1 MKRFIQIINLGG
13 GGQVQKIDSEGL
25 ELQETVIFVNRVS
38 KVVKG
43 GRRFGFAAMVVVG
56 NGQGMVGIGYGKA
69 KDVSE
74 AIRKGVAQ
82 AKKSLIKVKIK
93 KGTIPY
99 TITGRYGAAS
109 VFMKPASP
117 GTGVIAGGPVRAVL
131 EAAGF
136 QDILTKS
143 LGSSNNLNIVK
154 ATMNGLV
161 SIKNAKDIAKIRGK
175 SLAEIY
181 GKPLVKS
188 QGGIK

>member
-1 MKRFIQIINLGG
+1 M
-13 GGQVQKIDSEGL
+13 QKIDPEGL

-56 NGQGMVGIGYGKA
+56 DGNGVVGTGYGKA

-82 AKKSLIKVKIK
+82 AKKNLVKVKIK

-99 TITGRYGAAS
+99 TITGKYGAAS

-117 GTGVIAGGPVRAVL
+117 GTGVIAGGPVRAIL

-154 ATMNGLV
+154 ATMSGLAN
-161 SIKNAKDIAKIRGK
+161 IKNPKDVAKLRGK

-181 GKPLVKS
+181 RKPVKPREVL
-188 QGGIK
+188 INENK

>member
-1 MKRFIQIINLGG
+1 
-13 GGQVQKIDSEGL
+13 VQKIDPEGL

-43 GRRFGFAAMVVVG
+43 GRRFGFAAMIVVG
-56 NGQGMVGIGYGKA
+56 DGQGIVGTGYGKA

-74 AIRKGVAQ
+74 AIRKGVTQ
-82 AKKSLIKVKIK
+82 AKKNLIKVKIK

-99 TITGRYGAAS
+99 TILGRYGAAS

-117 GTGVIAGGPVRAVL
+117 GTGVIAGGPVRAIL

-136 QDILTKS
+136 QNILTKS
-143 LGSSNNLNIVK
+143 LGSSNNLNIAK
-154 ATMNGLV
+154 ATMSGLV
-161 SIKNAKDIAKIRGK
+161 NIKNAKDIARLRGK

-181 GKPLVKS
+181 GKPLKPREVLINENK
-188 QGGIK
+188 

>member
-1 MKRFIQIINLGG
+1 MKKTILIIFSGG
-13 GGQVQKIDSEGL
+13 GGQVQKIDSEGV

-56 NGQGMVGIGYGKA
+56 NGQGMVGTGYGKA

-74 AIRKGVAQ
+74 AIRKGVAH
-82 AKKSLIKVKIK
+82 AKKSLINVKMK

-99 TITGRYGAAS
+99 AITGNYGAAS

-117 GTGVIAGGPVRAVL
+117 GTGVIAGGPVRAIL

-154 ATMNGLV
+154 ATMSGL
-161 SIKNAKDIAKIRGK
+161 SNIKNAKDIARLRGK

-181 GKPLVKS
+181 GKPFVKT
-188 QGGIK
+188 QGGIS

>member
-1 MKRFIQIINLGG
+1 
-13 GGQVQKIDSEGL
+13 VQKIDPEGL

-43 GRRFGFAAMVVVG
+43 GRRFGFAAMIVVG
-56 NGQGMVGIGYGKA
+56 DGQGIVGTGYGKA

-82 AKKSLIKVKIK
+82 AKKNLIKVKIK

-99 TITGRYGAAS
+99 TIIGRYGAAS

-117 GTGVIAGGPVRAVL
+117 GTGVIAGGPVRAIL

-136 QDILTKS
+136 QNILTKS
-143 LGSSNNLNIVK
+143 LGSSNNLNIAK

-161 SIKNAKDIAKIRGK
+161 NIKNAKDIARLRGK

-181 GKPLVKS
+181 GKPLKPREVLINENK
-188 QGGIK
+188 

>member
-1 MKRFIQIINLGG
+1 
-13 GGQVQKIDSEGL
+13 VQKIDPEGL

-43 GRRFGFAAMVVVG
+43 GRRFGFAAMIVVG
-56 NGQGMVGIGYGKA
+56 DGQGIVGTGYGKA

-74 AIRKGVAQ
+74 AIRKGVTQ
-82 AKKSLIKVKIK
+82 AKKNLIKVKIK

-99 TITGRYGAAS
+99 TILGRYGAAS

-117 GTGVIAGGPVRAVL
+117 GTGVIAGGPVRAIL

-136 QDILTKS
+136 QNILTKS
-143 LGSSNNLNIVK
+143 LGSSNNLNIAK
-154 ATMNGLV
+154 ATMSGLV
-161 SIKNAKDIAKIRGK
+161 NIKNAKDIARLRGK

-181 GKPLVKS
+181 GKPLKPRE
-188 QGGIK
+188 GLINENK

>member
-1 MKRFIQIINLGG
+1 M
-13 GGQVQKIDSEGL
+13 QKINAEGL

-56 NGQGMVGIGYGKA
+56 NGQGIVGTGYGKA

-82 AKKSLIKVKIK
+82 AKKNLIKVKIK
-93 KGTIPY
+93 RGTIPY
-99 TITGRYGAAS
+99 TITGNYGAAS

-117 GTGVIAGGPVRAVL
+117 GTGVIAGGPVRAIL

-154 ATMNGLV
+154 ATMNGLTN
-161 SIKNAKDIAKIRGK
+161 IKNAKNIAKLRGK

-181 GKPLVKS
+181 RKPLVKT
-188 QGGIK
+188 QGGIS

>member
-43 GRRFGFAAMVVVG
+43 GRRFGFAAMIVVG

-188 QGGIK
+188 QGGIN

>member
-1 MKRFIQIINLGG
+1 M
-13 GGQVQKIDSEGL
+13 QKIDPEGL

-43 GRRFGFAAMVVVG
+43 GRRFGFAAMIVVG
-56 NGQGMVGIGYGKA
+56 DGQGIVGTGYGKA

-74 AIRKGVAQ
+74 AIRKGVTQ
-82 AKKSLIKVKIK
+82 AKKNLIKVKIK

-99 TITGRYGAAS
+99 TILGRYGAAS

-117 GTGVIAGGPVRAVL
+117 GTGVIAGGPVRAIL

-136 QDILTKS
+136 QNILTKS
-143 LGSSNNLNIVK
+143 LGSSNNLNIAK
-154 ATMNGLV
+154 ATMSGLV
-161 SIKNAKDIAKIRGK
+161 NIKNAKDIARLRGK

-181 GKPLVKS
+181 GKPLKPREVLINENK
-188 QGGIK
+188 

>member
-1 MKRFIQIINLGG
+1 LKG
-13 GGQVQKIDSEGL
+13 GGQVQKIDPEGL
-25 ELQETVIFVNRVS
+25 ELQETVVFVNRVS

-43 GRRFGFAAMVVVG
+43 GRRFGFTAMIVVG
-56 NGQGMVGIGYGKA
+56 NGQGIVGIGYGKA

-82 AKKSLIKVKIK
+82 AKKELINVKIK

-99 TITGRYGAAS
+99 TIIGRYGAAS

-117 GTGVIAGGPVRAVL
+117 GTGVIAGGPVRAIL

-154 ATMNGLV
+154 ATMSGLAN
-161 SIKNAKDIAKIRGK
+161 IKNAKDIARLRGK
-175 SLAEIY
+175 TLSEIY
-181 GKPLVKS
+181 RKPSKPREVSVNENK
-188 QGGIK
+188 

>member
-1 MKRFIQIINLGG
+1 M
-13 GGQVQKIDSEGL
+13 QKIDSEGL

-188 QGGIK
+188 QGGIN

>member
-43 GRRFGFAAMVVVG
+43 GRRFGFAAMIVVG

-82 AKKSLIKVKIK
+82 AKKGLIKVKIK

-188 QGGIK
+188 QGGIN